1 MAAMQPRGTVGGRG
15 AAALVM
21 MCRISMVTAL
31 VCTALAGCG
40 RFAAAQPA
48 YDANAQARADADQHA
63 RDVADQIDRHSVYRA
78 PDYLHAASQ
87 IKGVDVMSVHGTASN
102 ADYGVTLVIRVHGR
116 APKMGPDQKADGFVD
131 LPVCYRLLWN
141 RDPGQTVRGSVA
153 CPGNAPINT
162 PIDPALPG
170 GTDQTLQTA
179 LASTPVDEAK
189 VRAAV
194 AALILPP
201 GIVRDVRA
209 YSGGV
214 AVALHGGRYDCVMAL
229 RTPTGVRVWRPQ
241 SVQIEPGEG
250 GCTAQQ
256 ATTEYMQHPPH

>member
-1 MAAMQPRGTVGGRG
+1 
-15 AAALVM
+15 
-21 MCRISMVTAL
+21 MVTAL

-40 RFAAAQPA
+40 HFAAEQPA
-48 YDANAQARADADQHA
+48 YDATAQGRADADQHA
-63 RDVADQIDRHSVYRA
+63 REAADQIERHSVYRA

-87 IKGVDVMSVHGTASN
+87 IKGVDVMSVHGTYRN
-102 ADYGVTLVIRVHGR
+102 ADDGVTLVIRVHGR
-116 APKMGPDQKADGFVD
+116 APKMGRDKHADGWVD
-131 LPVCYRLLWN
+131 VPVCYRLVWN

-162 PIDPALPG
+162 PVDPALPG
-170 GTDQTLQTA
+170 DTDQTLQTA

-194 AALILPP
+194 AALTLPS
-201 GIVRDVRA
+201 GIVRDVTA

-241 SVQIEPGEG
+241 SVQLEPGEG
-250 GCTAQQ
+250 GCAAQQ
-256 ATTEYMQHPPH
+256 ATSEYMQHPPH